1 MPTKEERLKALAAA
15 FTQKE
20 LPESEV
26 ELSGEIPYED
36 IEPLQAQ
43 ALKHFS
49 EELELPGFRKGHVPQ
64 DIVKQKVGEIAFL
77 EEAVELFMRDFYGP
91 LVTSRNIDAVGRPNI
106 SITKLA
112 PGNPVGL
119 TVRTAIYPSVPLPKN
134 WKKLGE
140 SVEIETVP
148 DVLDA
153 ELDEALTSIRRAR
166 VRAGA
171 EAESSSQANAS
182 AASPSPA
189 RVDAG
194 EGDAASATRI
204 DPTSVIPDE
213 NLPALDDEFAKSL
226 GAFTDL
232 ADLKQKLR
240 DNMKQEKEQKAKE
253 SRRGKIIEA
262 LLEKVSLAIPNIF
275 VESELDKII
284 GQMKEDVSRF
294 GMTFEG
300 YLAQVEKSE
309 DDIRLEMREQASK
322 RAKLQ
327 LVLNK
332 IAEEE
337 KIEADPA
344 AVATEL
350 KHALEHFPD
359 ARPDLVQIHI
369 ETVLRNEEVLQLLE
383 GSMVT
388 PEKTVEPAAK

>member
-1 MPTKEERLKALAAA
+1 MSTKEERLASLAAT
-15 FTQKE
+15 FTQKK

-26 ELSGEIPYED
+26 ELSGEIPFED

-43 ALKHFS
+43 ALKHFA
-49 EELELPGFRKGHVPQ
+49 EELELPGFRKGHVPPEM
-64 DIVKQKVGEIAFL
+64 VKQKVGEIELL

-91 LVTSRNIDAVGRPNI
+91 LITSRNIDAVGRPNI

-119 TVRTAIYPSVPLPKN
+119 TIRTAIYPTVPLPKE
-134 WKKLGE
+134 WKKLGDG
-140 SVEIETVP
+140 VEIETVP

-166 VRAGA
+166 YKAEAATPAGA
-171 EAESSSQANAS
+171 VHLETA
-182 AASPSPA
+182 
-189 RVDAG
+189 
-194 EGDAASATRI
+194 GDAASAPDRS
-204 DPTSVIPDE
+204 SVTEVPPEE
-213 NLPALDDEFAKSL
+213 NLPPLDDEFAKSL
-226 GAFTDL
+226 GAFADL

-253 SRRGKIIEA
+253 SRRGKIIEM

-284 GQMKEDVSRF
+284 GQMKEDVARF

-300 YLAQVEKSE
+300 YLEQVEKSE
-309 DDIRLEMREQASK
+309 DDVRLEMREQAQK

-337 KIEADPA
+337 KIEADSQ

-350 KHALEHFPD
+350 KHALEHFPE

-369 ETVLRNEEVLQLLE
+369 ETVLRNEKVLQLLE
-383 GSMVT
+383 GSMGVD
-388 PEKTVEPAAK
+388 EKTVEPAAK